1 MALNIDTIRSLDANK
16 TYYLANSTGQIKE
29 AGAWQKFKCFFGIGD
44 ARQKVQN
51 LIDAV
56 KIALL
61 KEVGE
66 SDNAKLTADIKSYDD
81 DRYIDLSASGRSLAE
96 IANRFAAANA
106 EKLASKAA
114 KAICAKYIQS
124 LLKDSVMPSL
134 PPSQQGSRPDFIA
147 YLERAAKPIV
157 DHPPMKELADG
168 RQVLDEDALA
178 ARLGDALY
186 RDASTDLVHIA
197 KSERLGCPRF
207 DKKYLDH
214 VFKTLYD
221 GNGVRN
227 DKTIDD
233 LQPALDFRL
242 ERARHAGPNEKT
254 QPEVYREYMNI
265 VKPLLEKYADDP
277 DVLSIKITLY
287 RMSASSKVAAALA
300 YAADKGKDVVC
311 LLELR
316 ARFDEQNNIDYS
328 ELLEDAGCRVVYGLP
343 EHKVHSK
350 LCVITGSRDGN
361 IFHITQVGT
370 GNYNEVT
377 CEQYTDLALITADEA
392 AGAEAEEVFASMING
407 ELPPETHTLW
417 IAPKSFKTKVMEYLD
432 GEIAKGDEGHVAIK
446 CNSMN
451 NPDIMEKLIECSK
464 AGVRVELFI
473 RGICCLLP
481 GIPGLTEN
489 ITVSSIVGRWLEHSR
504 IYSFGDGDEQR
515 IFIGSG
521 DLLNRNLERRVE
533 AFIEVKTAD
542 TREQI
547 NHILDSLRVDREK
560 SRTMQSDGT
569 YIREPGGEGTSSQE
583 ELYRYFSGLRFS
595 LDDGKEDLKAP
606 EKSSFWRRLFG
617 GRS

>member
-1 MALNIDTIRSLDANK
+1 MALDIDTIRSLDASK

-81 DRYIDLSASGRSLAE
+81 NRYIDLSASGRSLAE

-124 LLKDSVMPSL
+124 LLRDSVMPSL

-207 DKKYLDH
+207 DMKYLDH

-254 QPEVYREYMNI
+254 QPEVYREYMTI

-277 DVLSIKITLY
+277 DVLTYFLDHVHLYVFRSNGKMRPKEEVEATLAGIRANFNELREAANGSKSVIQVGMAMLRGFHGKPMPPGKISQIAQLAKASDLSLVEKLNPSTSDANDIHKAAKQMYTAVRHIFRETGFDNVAEGENRMQYRGIIIAFLLGRFPPNVLYCINTTLG
-287 RMSASSKVAAALA
+287 SNEAAALA
-300 YAADKGKDVVC
+300 RDYNKFSIMEFFPDKDWPTPPW
-311 LLELR
+311 
-316 ARFDEQNNIDYS
+316 N
-328 ELLEDAGCRVVYGLP
+328 
-343 EHKVHSK
+343 
-350 LCVITGSRDGN
+350 
-361 IFHITQVGT
+361 
-370 GNYNEVT
+370 
-377 CEQYTDLALITADEA
+377 
-392 AGAEAEEVFASMING
+392 GAETQISKRSRILV
-407 ELPPETHTLW
+407 TLLD
-417 IAPKSFKTKVMEYLD
+417 SFKNVLDRMLGIDFQYIDPDKVKNERYTKKDYNVFCDIVMD
-432 GEIAKGDEGHVAIK
+432 AK
-446 CNSMN
+446 
-451 NPDIMEKLIECSK
+451 
-464 AGVRVELFI
+464 
-473 RGICCLLP
+473 
-481 GIPGLTEN
+481 
-489 ITVSSIVGRWLEHSR
+489 
-504 IYSFGDGDEQR
+504 
-515 IFIGSG
+515 
-521 DLLNRNLERRVE
+521 
-533 AFIEVKTAD
+533 AD
-542 TREQI
+542 AQ
-547 NHILDSLRVDREK
+547 
-560 SRTMQSDGT
+560 
-569 YIREPGGEGTSSQE
+569 
-583 ELYRYFSGLRFS
+583 
-595 LDDGKEDLKAP
+595 
-606 EKSSFWRRLFG
+606 
-617 GRS
+617 